1 MNDHLLHRLFGFI
14 CGSAGLVI
22 AITGAMFWLNP
33 PDFPI
38 PGWGLA
44 ALIVGGLAVLISGAG
59 VVVRQAWARW
69 STAGLAVVG
78 VLAALAGIARALLD
92 GNLAAGIIVLTAV
105 MPLIMVI
112 SVMVE
117 LGRRPAENDNA

>member
-38 PGWGLA
+38 PGWGLV

-59 VVVRQAWARW
+59 VVVKQAWARW
-69 STAGLAVVG
+69 SMAALAAVG
-78 VLAALAGIARALLD
+78 VLAAIAGIGRALLA
-92 GNLAAGIIVLTAV
+92 GNLAGGIVVLTAV
-105 MPLIMVI
+105 MPLILVI

-117 LGRRPAENDNA
+117 LGRRPAENDPA